1 MLAHSRSRAL
11 LVLKA
16 CSHTPLHP
24 CRPQAMEESQ
34 AVWHT
39 RHGDLEGRA
48 QLVAGD
54 FFQSVPAA
62 DV

>member
-1 MLAHSRSRAL
+1 M
-11 LVLKA
+11 LKA